1 MKKFI
6 FMTLIALVITAF
18 ISGCCSACKNPD
30 GIKSETYTKK
40 TTKAQELIVE

>member
-6 FMTLIALVITAF
+6 CMALLVMGITVF

-40 TTKAQELIVE
+40 TTKTQELLIE